1 MAGEGDETKWVGI
14 RPTNPAETIPVT
26 ESSPVT
32 SMDVTEQVPLTDIKV
47 SPLVPGTQFKT
58 LTQKLAPAIADL
70 QAISGLVTIARTDAD
85 CGGSPFEQVVYQVP
99 AGKLFVC
106 EFLQA
111 FCNTAS
117 PTVVYFKKVW
127 GANNIIYQVSPY
139 GVAWAYVNWFGSMLY
154 DEDMIVM
161 LDWRGIGVLDD
172 VTVHLM
178 GYLMDKY

>member
-26 ESSPVT
+26 ESTPVT

-47 SPLVPGTQFKT
+47 SPLVAGTQFKT
-58 LTQKLAPAIADL
+58 LTQKLAPAIFDRS
-70 QAISGLVTIARTDAD
+70 AISGLVCISETVPDV
-85 CGGSPFEQVVYQVP
+85 GGSPFEQVCYQVP
-99 AGKLFVC
+99 AGKVFCL

-117 PTVVYFKKVW
+117 PTVVYFKRVW

-139 GVAWAYVNWFGSMLY
+139 GVAWAYVNWFGAMLF
-154 DEDMIVM
+154 DSNDIVM

-172 VTVHLM
+172 VTFHVM